1 MRTCFVLVICLVSFC
16 AIAEPDQDVNVLA
29 EEFSMAM
36 GIDQL
41 LDATL
46 QQTRDSLNSLMFDL
60 SEGLKSQYPN
70 LSASQSDAFDRIF
83 VDYVDSVINSIDTRR
98 AASLYAGIIAEG
110 LPAEEI
116 RAATEYYETPEGQK
130 LLQVVSV
137 AASQLNQYILD
148 QMAFS
153 TKLAQAKLSA
163 DLGAFL
169 ADMSAK

>member
-36 GIDQL
+36 RIDQL

-70 LSASQSDAFDRIF
+70 LSASQSDEFDRIF
-83 VDYVDSVINSIDTRR
+83 VDYVDSITNSIDTRR

-130 LLQVVSV
+130 LLQVVGV

-148 QMAFS
+148 QITSS